1 MAGSAAGFRWESPPE
16 TLGRASEGYG
26 EAVMAALGELA
37 DLYAARMEA
46 YAKRNAPWLDQ
57 TGNAR
62 QSLTGRAVKEAARV
76 AIELWGGG
84 RVNGQETSYI
94 VYLELGTRTMAP
106 RPIIVPTIEAHA
118 AEVMEYARR
127 IVGDR

>member
-1 MAGSAAGFRWESPPE
+1 MAAAAGFRWESQPTE
-16 TLGRASEGYG
+16 LGRAADEYG
-26 EAVMAALGELA
+26 ARVMAALGELA
-37 DLYAARMEA
+37 DLYAARLEA

-57 TGNAR
+57 SGNAR
-62 QSLTGRAVKEAARV
+62 QSLTGRAVKEATRV

-84 RVNGQETSYI
+84 RVNGQDTSYI
-94 VYLELGTRTMAP
+94 VYLELGTNRMAP

-118 AEVMEYARR
+118 AEIMDYARK